1 MSKNI
6 FYSFIILGILIIFLS
21 NSHVS
26 VSFDKEE
33 EVYIE
38 LFGLPKKKYLKDKND
53 SIKLIKE
60 VVRVISNFG
69 AHEPLPIG
77 EIKNL
82 KSFYYYKKG
91 LCFDRSIVYEKIF
104 SYYGFKAYHYFLAFN
119 DNLVK
124 TIFSRTTISHTLV
137 SVMVGK
143 DEVFI
148 DTNNYFVSVD
158 FENKPIRNFLKKV
171 STNNFLSSALWW
183 NVYFKKYRCSLIIRG
198 MYSRNGD
205 FFESLIKTPE
215 FNYFD
220 LKLIL

>member
-1 MSKNI
+1 VSKYILYN
-6 FYSFIILGILIIFLS
+6 SIILGILIIFLS

-26 VSFDKEE
+26 VSFDKEDT
-33 EVYIE
+33 VYIK
-38 LFGLPKKKYLKDKND
+38 LLGLPQKGICKDKND
-53 SIKLIKE
+53 TIKLIQQ
-60 VVRVISNFG
+60 VVKVISNFG
-69 AHEPLPIG
+69 TLEPLPFG

-82 KSFYYYKKG
+82 KSFYNYKKG
-91 LCFDRSIVYEKIF
+91 ICFDRSIVYEKIF
-104 SYYGFKAYHYFLAFN
+104 SYYGFKTYHYFLAFN

-158 FENKPIRNFLKKV
+158 FDNKPISNFIKKV
-171 STNNFLSSALWW
+171 STDNFGSPALWW
-183 NVYFKKYRCSLIIRG
+183 NVYFKKYRYSLIIRG

-215 FNYFD
+215 FNFFD
-220 LKLIL
+220 FKLIL